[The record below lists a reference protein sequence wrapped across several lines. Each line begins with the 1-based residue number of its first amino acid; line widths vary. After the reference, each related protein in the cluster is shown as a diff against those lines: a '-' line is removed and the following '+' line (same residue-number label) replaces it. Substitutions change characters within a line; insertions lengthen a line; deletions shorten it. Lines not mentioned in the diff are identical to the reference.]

1 MANTDTKISSEGLI
15 EVNFKAF
22 KKVKGKAK
30 ISFCFMSFGCDLA
43 KMSTY
48 MFGNGQS
55 PDFIVGSKI
64 FEVEKSRGD
73 PFLLDFDETDDVD
86 VFFFVVVAAV
96 RV

>member
-1 MANTDTKISSEGLI
+1 MANTDAKISSEGLI
-15 EVNFKAF
+15 EINNWREKR
-22 KKVKGKAK
+22 KDK
-30 ISFCFMSFGCDLA
+30 ISFSDISFGCDLA

-64 FEVEKSRGD
+64 FEVEKSSGD

>member
-1 MANTDTKISSEGLI
+1 
-15 EVNFKAF
+15 
-22 KKVKGKAK
+22 
-30 ISFCFMSFGCDLA
+30 
-43 KMSTY
+43 MSTY